1 MKFEFPEINKV
12 CFETESIADADGSTG
27 KPPVVGIDE
36 NANASYAV
44 I

>member
-12 CFETESIADADGSTG
+12 CFETESIADSNFDGDI
-27 KPPVVGIDE
+27 KVGIDE
-36 NANASYAV
+36 NANASHIV

>member
-12 CFETESIADADGSTG
+12 CFETESIAATTNNFDGNI
-27 KPPVVGIDE
+27 KVGIDE
-36 NANASYAV
+36 DNNASNVV

>member
-12 CFETESIADADGSTG
+12 CFETESIAADGG
-27 KPPVVGIDE
+27 AGDKPNVTLYDD
-36 NANASYAV
+36 NNASNAV

>member
-12 CFETESIADADGSTG
+12 CFETESIAADADAGTPTVHEPMGSS
-27 KPPVVGIDE
+27 I
-36 NANASYAV
+36 V

>member
-12 CFETESIADADGSTG
+12 SFETENIAENEYQSGDTPKFSFLNNST
-27 KPPVVGIDE
+27 
-36 NANASYAV
+36 AV